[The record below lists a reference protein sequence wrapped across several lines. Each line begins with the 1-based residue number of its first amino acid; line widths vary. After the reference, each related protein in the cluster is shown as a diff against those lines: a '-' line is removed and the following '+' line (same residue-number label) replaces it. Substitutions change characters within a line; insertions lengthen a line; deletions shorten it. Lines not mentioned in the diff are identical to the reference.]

1 VGKESWKA
9 MIEWKLN
16 NGIDWLMGC
25 ELPSMVRKLGLGQPQ
40 AKTDVQKPP
49 RPGSW
54 GAVFADVFR

>member
-1 VGKESWKA
+1 